1 LQGTIEAQFLHVV
14 RYEDEWWDDEDGG
27 WDEGDGWDEG
37 W

>member
-1 LQGTIEAQFLHVV
+1 V